1 MSTTG
6 IEPASRAGSAT
17 AGNTPA
23 RRASSRDMAG
33 RMREYETIYIL
44 RPDASTDVIGQVNQ
58 KIRGIIE
65 TGGGRLLKV
74 DNWGKRKLAYE
85 FKKELKGIYLYWQ
98 YLGSSGL
105 VQELERNLRM
115 LDSVVRYYTTVV
127 DADIDPNARP
137 SDVTDETFAAAATT
151 GPDEEE
157 IVTGAA
163 AARGFGDEDEDFDE
177 FDIAAEEAALAR
189 ATDVADVE
197 GEKKPE

>member
-1 MSTTG
+1 MAQQQSMRD
-6 IEPASRAGSAT
+6 EPGT
-17 AGNTPA
+17 L
-23 RRASSRDMAG
+23 
-33 RMREYETIYIL
+33 REYETIFIL
-44 RPDASTDVIGQVNQ
+44 RPDTQNDAISQVNQ
-58 KIRGIIE
+58 RIRGVIE
-65 TGGGRLLKV
+65 QAGGKLLKL

-85 FKKELKGIYLYWQ
+85 IKKELKGIYLYWQ

-115 LDSVVRYYTTVV
+115 LDSVVRYYTTIV

-157 IVTGAA
+157 IATGAA

-177 FDIAAEEAALAR
+177 FDIAAEEEALRKAAQEPTEDKA
-189 ATDVADVE
+189 E
-197 GEKKPE
+197 KPE